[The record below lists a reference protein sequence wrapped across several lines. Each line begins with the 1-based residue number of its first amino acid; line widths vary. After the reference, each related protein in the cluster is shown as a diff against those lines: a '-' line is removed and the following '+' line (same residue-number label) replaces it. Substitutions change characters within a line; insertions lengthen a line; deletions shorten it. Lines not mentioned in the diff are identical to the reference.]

1 MESSRKRR
9 GFIKG
14 KLMPF
19 YRAAKPSSTVQYTSK
34 VIKPSQSSPSASS
47 VGYVHVQDYV
57 ISGQL
62 PTKKVS
68 FMLPENSRESTF
80 GQLDGTIYGVAC
92 DEAVDMKAASYIS
105 SVQERFKL
113 ERINSERPKCQ
124 DIH

>member
-9 GFIKG
+9 GFMKG
-14 KLMPF
+14 KLMTF

-47 VGYVHVQDYV
+47 VGYLHVQDYV

-68 FMLPENSRESTF
+68 FLLPESSLESTF
-80 GQLDGTIYGVAC
+80 DVGAIHGVAC
-92 DEAVDMKAASYIS
+92 DDAVDTKAATYIS

-113 ERINSERPKCQ
+113 ERINSERIIKCQ
-124 DIH
+124 DMS